1 MRGKLNKLICA
12 MIVCISILSGYS
24 LKSNAATFK
33 LNAGKQEGG
42 YKSSNIG
49 VIGLRYVHRSG
60 GMSKVV
66 EVYPN
71 TPASSAGIQV
81 GDKIVAVDGLEVRQ
95 YNANQ
100 VHSMIAGPP
109 GAPVTLTFY
118 RCTVNNCGYKDIT
131 LTRMEMNNIQSDR
144 IFKIYRYGK

>member
-1 MRGKLNKLICA
+1 MRVKLSKF
-12 MIVCISILSGYS
+12 SIIFLCFFVITGVFNN
-24 LKSNAATFK
+24 SNAATFK
-33 LNAGKQEGG
+33 LNAGKDESG
-42 YKSSNIG
+42 YAASNVG

-71 TPASSAGIQV
+71 TPADQANIHV

-95 YNANQ
+95 YHANQ

-109 GAPVTLTFY
+109 GAPVTLTLY
-118 RCTVNNCGYKDIT
+118 RCTVNNCGYQDIT
-131 LTRMEMNNIQSDR
+131 LTRMEMNNIRSDR